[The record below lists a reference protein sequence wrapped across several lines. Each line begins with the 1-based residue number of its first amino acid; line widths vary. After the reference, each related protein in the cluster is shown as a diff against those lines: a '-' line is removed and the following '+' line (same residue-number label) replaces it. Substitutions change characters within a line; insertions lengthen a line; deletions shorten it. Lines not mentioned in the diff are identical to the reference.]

1 MCYETK
7 RRGREERVARG
18 GKEYKE
24 GREEGREEGKE
35 GREEGR
41 EEGKGGKGGGKRRER
56 RGRREGRSGRRE
68 GRTGR
73 GSVSTF
79 FVEGEHWFHAVV
91 QSVRNGNG

>member
-1 MCYETK
+1 MLLCYETK

-41 EEGKGGKGGGKRRER
+41 EEGKGGKGG
-56 RGRREGRSGRRE
+56 EGEKG
-68 GRTGR
+68 G
-73 GSVSTF
+73 
-79 FVEGEHWFHAVV
+79 VEGGKGEQGGEVCLPSLLRENTGFM
-91 QSVRNGNG
+91 

>member
-18 GKEYKE
+18 GKEYKD

-41 EEGKGGKGGGKRRER
+41 EEGKGGKR

-91 QSVRNGNG
+91 Q